1 MVFGKSWCY
10 FFFSPPFLAA
20 FFASASSM
28 GAGATKGISSLYF
41 SGMYILREKM
51 WIVDKYHGTR
61 IILESIGNSNASL
74 GLVHL
79 QEDADDPGDRA
90 QGGVEHVAVLGGGVH
105 LLGLPVAHPQPP
117 RLVVKAVAAAD
128 KLPESSP
135 SREPRLKVELFGSR
149 IIQST

>member
-1 MVFGKSWCY
+1 
-10 FFFSPPFLAA
+10 
-20 FFASASSM
+20 
-28 GAGATKGISSLYF
+28 
-41 SGMYILREKM
+41 MYILREKM
-51 WIVDKYHGTR
+51 WIVEKYHVTR
-61 IILESIGNSNASL
+61 IILESIRNSNASL

-128 KLPESSP
+128 KFPESST
-135 SREPRLKVELFGSR
+135 SREPRFEVELFGSR